1 MNAISDSWLA
11 SVCKIVEQD
20 TTPPSQVGKKN
31 VQGMDAFYTEHV
43 AIKGGDN
50 LSESSSLRMNLRL
63 YIQDVDVQCIL
74 QLTLIYAAGFA
85 LH

>member
-1 MNAISDSWLA
+1 
-11 SVCKIVEQD
+11 
-20 TTPPSQVGKKN
+20 
-31 VQGMDAFYTEHV
+31 MDAFNTEHV

-50 LSESSSLRMNLRL
+50 LSESSTLRMNLRL
-63 YIQDVDVQCIL
+63 YIQDVNIQCIL